1 MKNTSN
7 VSEKEI
13 RDLIGKNLK
22 RLRKKAGFSQLDLS
36 GEANLSHT
44 FINDIENG
52 KKWVSC
58 KTIARLCDVF
68 QVEPSQLFFPISEE
82 DHEQDQERSQAVSA
96 YVDDLSN
103 ALLKNVEDF
112 KNQYLGE

>member
-22 RLRKKAGFSQLDLS
+22 RLRKKAGLSQLDLS

-68 QVEPSQLFFPISEE
+68 QVEPSQFFFPISEE
-82 DHEQDQERSQAVSA
+82 EDQERSQAVSA

-112 KNQYLGE
+112 KNQYLRE